1 MDTTT
6 SSVIDT
12 FKQVMLHKVEN
23 MDNKMFNYWTNAI
36 RNKDKTLEDF
46 KTFLLKSQDYQSLL
60 RNTFMDV
67 FYEKLSD
74 TNFYDLYESFIKYHA
89 DREVSLQDILEFITN
104 SHYFI
109 EKYRPIITTIYE
121 AVKGDL
127 PDEQM
132 VYTYLQKF
140 KSVKDYDIEKLQD
153 DIKYDRS
160 MTSEVAGE
168 EIACQNTEDL
178 EGYESIEE
186 ELEDMSEDD
195 RDEFLDLLGS
205 KNRLLEW
212 YKETKQR
219 LAVAATTPAKSTE
232 VVPSDHLTF
241 VDVFERLFGRNMNV
255 REYIFYMPE
264 YSTHEKHV
272 LENEIAKLKKQYDH
286 VFENVNLLLEQF
298 LDKRLDEDEFIRQHL
313 SSIRHPEFLQDL
325 KMSIIHSK
333 EYSDKMMARL
343 SHLYEKLYDEMLTP
357 EDAAYLFDRITL
369 KEYALQSDQLNNE
382 IVEYKNDTD
391 KLIERI
397 FSIFVETY
405 DREPDTYE
413 IQKYIGMYRESDE
426 GSLDAVDAAI
436 QKELRDSLEFHDV
449 IKSRI
454 KKVYSTMFDNKILS
468 PSMTYQVL
476 KKILDNKAHQK
487 DLDAIIQKYIQEL

>member
-1 MDTTT
+1 MDTVT

-12 FKQVMLHKVEN
+12 FKHVMLQKVEN

-46 KTFLLKSQDYQSLL
+46 KMFLLKSQDYQSLL

-74 TNFYDLYESFIKYHA
+74 TNFYDLYESFVKYHN

-121 AVKGDL
+121 AVKGDV
-127 PDEQM
+127 PDDQV
-132 VYTYLQKF
+132 VYRYLQKF
-140 KSVKDYDIEKLQD
+140 KSIKDYDIEKLQE
-153 DIKYDRS
+153 DIKNDRS
-160 MTSEVAGE
+160 MTDDVAEGEEVANG
-168 EIACQNTEDL
+168 NTQTLDGCESLEDD
-178 EGYESIEE
+178 
-186 ELEDMSEDD
+186 LEDMSEDD

-205 KNRLLEW
+205 KSRLLEW

-219 LAVAATTPAKSTE
+219 LEALSAKSRE
-232 VVPSDHLTF
+232 VAPSHHPTF
-241 VDVFERLFGRNMNV
+241 VDVFERIFGRNMNV
-255 REYIFYMPE
+255 REYIFYTGE
-264 YSTHEKHV
+264 YANCEKTV
-272 LENEIAKLKKQYDH
+272 IENEIAKLKKQYDH

-298 LDKRLDEDEFIRQHL
+298 LDKRLDEDEFIRKHL

-325 KMSIIHSK
+325 KTSIIHSK
-333 EYSDKMMARL
+333 EYSEKMMARL
-343 SHLYEKLYDEMLTP
+343 SHLYEKLYDETLTS
-357 EDAAYLFDRITL
+357 EDAEYLFERITA
-369 KEYALQSDQLNNE
+369 KEYALQSDLLNNE

-391 KLIERI
+391 KLVERI

-405 DREPDTYE
+405 DREPDTDE
-413 IQKYIGMYRESDE
+413 IQKYIGMYRENNE
-426 GSLDAVDAAI
+426 GNLDSVDAAI
-436 QKELRDSLEFHDV
+436 QEELRDSLEFHDV

-454 KKVYSTMFDNKILS
+454 KKMYATMFDNKIVS

-487 DLDAIIQKYIQEL
+487 DLDTIIQKYIQEL